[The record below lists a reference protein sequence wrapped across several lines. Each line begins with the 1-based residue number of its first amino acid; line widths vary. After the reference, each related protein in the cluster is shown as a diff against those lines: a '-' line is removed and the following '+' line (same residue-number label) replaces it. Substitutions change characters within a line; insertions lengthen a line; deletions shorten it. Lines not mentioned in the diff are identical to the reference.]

1 MLEPDVSNNWI
12 TVAENINDKLIMM
25 SVTAIDDGNLVL
37 VNPFITVGNSMQK
50 FVIDLDNIPVSGDNL
65 RVSFESHTLVFCLN
79 ESGTTISGGLELGA
93 ECVSFT
99 HPFYNSFSA
108 GTTVYSV
115 AGKGNRLYAGTND
128 SIKIYDISDQNSPVL
143 VSSFSTNNARVND
156 LEIEGEVLFAATSKG
171 LYKLDASDP
180 DELEQILFVSTGST
194 GQNEIEL
201 YDGKVYVGDDNGI
214 KIRDKETLSVLLSA
228 NSGQVYDFAIENGE
242 IAMFRSSFWNSGI
255 QFRNAETLVETAYD
269 YTSCNSV
276 EVENFNGRLY
286 LACDNYN
293 YSFEA
298 NNGYIY
304 FTQLSGDK
312 RDLRENYTYNGYTYT
327 PDGNHIRLS
336 TNEDVPAICGNGI
349 VEGDEV
355 CDGTPIDCA
364 ELDESYV
371 SGIAACNSTCDGYVL
386 DNCTAGNGGDGW

>member
-1 MLEPDVSNNWI
+1 MIFYRNYFTCSDIVIE
-12 TVAENINDKLIMM
+12 TV
-25 SVTAIDDGNLVL
+25 
-37 VNPFITVGNSMQK
+37 
-50 FVIDLDNIPVSGDNL
+50 PVEGAHIQGFGDY
-65 RVSFESHTLVFCLN
+65 CLN
-79 ESGTTISGGLELGA
+79 ESETTISGGLEFGA
-93 ECVSFT
+93 ECVPFT

-128 SIKIYDISDQNSPVL
+128 SIKIYDISDLISPVL

-156 LEIEGEVLFAATSKG
+156 LEIERDVLFAATSKG

-194 GQNEIEL
+194 SQNEIEL
-201 YDGKVYVGDDNGI
+201 YDGKIYVGDDSGI
-214 KIRDKETLSVLLSA
+214 KIRDKETLSILLSA
-228 NSGQVYDFAIENGE
+228 NSGQVYDFAIESDE

-255 QFRNAETLVETAYD
+255 QFRNAETIVETAYD
-269 YTSCNSV
+269 YTSCNDV
-276 EVENFNGRLY
+276 EVENFNGKLY
-286 LACDNYN
+286 LACDNYT

-312 RDLRENYTYNGYTYT
+312 RDLKENYTYNGYTYT
-327 PDGNHIRLS
+327 SDGNYIRLS
-336 TNEDVPAICGNGI
+336 TNEEVQAICGNGI
-349 VEGDEV
+349 VEGDEI
-355 CDGTPIDCA
+355 CDVTLIDCD
-364 ELDESYV
+364 ELEPSYV
-371 SGIAACNSTCDGYVL
+371 SGIAACNSTCDGYIL